1 MPHILTVNVGSSSV
15 KMGMYLCQAASSPML
30 IQQQQLFRRD
40 ETAAQ
45 DLRAF
50 IDGCDGTPA
59 AAVAHRLV
67 HGGPNL
73 QQPCRVN
80 EAVVAELVAISPL
93 APLHNPP
100 AIHWLRTAQT
110 VLPQVPQVAV
120 FDTALYSHLPTVAR
134 HYALPEGLT
143 RAHAIRRYGFH
154 GLAHACMWRAY
165 AARHPEQAE
174 HARVISLQLGSGCS
188 MTALRGGQ
196 ALDTSMG
203 FSPLEGLVMGTRCG
217 DIDAGLIFY
226 LLKHGDMTPNQLEDL
241 LQHRSGLAGVSGLSA
256 NMQDILAAST
266 AAARLARDLFCYRIQ
281 KYLGAFVAVLGG
293 VDAMLL
299 GGGIAEHSATIR
311 RLVAQGFAWS
321 GARLDDAANQADL
334 VVKGAELVPLHR
346 KDSLVQM
353 YVVGVDEGA
362 LMAEQAGTLI
372 GH

>member
-1 MPHILTVNVGSSSV
+1 
-15 KMGMYLCQAASSPML
+15 
-30 IQQQQLFRRD
+30 
-40 ETAAQ
+40 
-45 DLRAF
+45 
-50 IDGCDGTPA
+50 
-59 AAVAHRLV
+59 
-67 HGGPNL
+67 
-73 QQPCRVN
+73 
-80 EAVVAELVAISPL
+80 
-93 APLHNPP
+93 
-100 AIHWLRTAQT
+100 
-110 VLPQVPQVAV
+110 
-120 FDTALYSHLPTVAR
+120 
-134 HYALPEGLT
+134 
-143 RAHAIRRYGFH
+143 
-154 GLAHACMWRAY
+154 
-165 AARHPEQAE
+165 
-174 HARVISLQLGSGCS
+174 
-188 MTALRGGQ
+188 
-196 ALDTSMG
+196 
-203 FSPLEGLVMGTRCG
+203 MGTRCG

-362 LMAEQAGTLI
+362 LMAEEAGTLI